1 MQASTHD
8 YSRIFL
14 VVEKQSFKA
23 ESEQGSMR
31 LPPFTFVKYIYTLG
45 TPRTSE
51 LRAQSIE
58 ELKNSKKNVM
68 QFVVILHPLRKKPTV
83 VDLPIFAIS
92 ELEFYVKLC
101 DCMKLELQETLC
113 NLPKL
118 YVHS

>member
-1 MQASTHD
+1 
-8 YSRIFL
+8 
-14 VVEKQSFKA
+14 
-23 ESEQGSMR
+23 MR

-58 ELKNSKKNVM
+58 ELKVSKKNVM
-68 QFVVILHPLRKKPTV
+68 QFVVILHPPRKKPTV

-92 ELEFYVKLC
+92 ELEFSVKLC
-101 DCMKLELQETLC
+101 GCMKLELQETLC